1 MAEFDSDGMSYT
13 ILRGR
18 WCNIIV
24 LNIHV
29 PIVDKIND
37 MMISFWEKLEH
48 VLDKF
53 PEHHMKI
60 LLGDFNAKL
69 GTEGILKPTI
79 GPESLHRISND
90 NVVRVVNFVT
100 SRNLIVKSTMFL
112 HRNSH
117 NFFGHLLIGNQID
130 HILIDRR

>member
-1 MAEFDSDGMSYT
+1 MGKRIMNWYSFFKRILSAAKMVEFDSDGVLYT

-18 WCNIIV
+18 RCDITV

-29 PIVDKIND
+29 PVLDKIND

-53 PEHHMKI
+53 SEHYMKM

-69 GTEGILKPTI
+69 DTEGILKPTI
-79 GPESLHRISND
+79 GPESLHEISND

-100 SRNLIVKSTMFL
+100 SRNLIV
-112 HRNSH
+112 
-117 NFFGHLLIGNQID
+117 
-130 HILIDRR
+130 